1 MSTDIELHSAQDE
14 SQRQLKRSDW
24 IKSALEILMADGV
37 DAVQITT
44 LAKSLSVTRGSFYW
58 HFENR
63 EALLGALIAEWRAK
77 NSGTMAETLKKSTS
91 LQDAILDMFAVWVD
105 HDKFDP
111 SLDQAVRD
119 WARRSRDVRS
129 IVEKE
134 DENRVAAIAAMFERF
149 GFETIEAFIRA
160 RVIYFTQLSYYALNI
175 DEPLTKRASYLSAYY
190 RCFTGKEIDDRAADE
205 FIDRVEAMVGAGSD
219 KGSQRR

>member
-1 MSTDIELHSAQDE
+1 MSQEIELHSAPDE
-14 SQRQLKRSDW
+14 SQRQLQRSDW
-24 IKSALEILMADGV
+24 IRAALESLMADGI

-44 LAKSLSVTRGSFYW
+44 LSKSLSVTRGSFYW

-63 EALLGALIAEWRAK
+63 EALLAVLIAEWRAK
-77 NSGTMAETLKKSTS
+77 NSGTMTVALEKSAS
-91 LQDAILDMFAVWVD
+91 LQDAILDLFAVWVD
-105 HDKFDP
+105 HERFDP

-119 WARRSRDVRS
+119 WARRSSDVRS

-149 GFETIEAFIRA
+149 GCDDTEAFIRA

-190 RCFTGKEIDDRAADE
+190 RVFTGQEIEDHAAME
-205 FIDRVEAMVGAGSD
+205 FIDRVGTMVTATPA
-219 KGSQRR
+219 KGSAKR

>member
-1 MSTDIELHSAQDE
+1 MSQEIELHSAPDE

-24 IKSALEILMADGV
+24 IKAALEMLIADGI

-44 LAKSLSVTRGSFYW
+44 LSKNLGVTRGSFYW

-63 EALLGALIAEWRAK
+63 DALLAALIAEWRAK
-77 NSGTMAETLKKSTS
+77 NSGTMTAALEMSAS
-91 LQDAILDMFAVWVD
+91 LQDAILDLFAVWVD
-105 HDKFDP
+105 HEKFDP

-119 WARRSRDVRS
+119 WARRSSDVRS

-134 DENRVAAIAAMFERF
+134 DENRVVAIAAMFERF
-149 GFETIEAFIRA
+149 GFEETEAFIRA

-175 DEPLTKRASYLSAYY
+175 DEPLTKRTSYLSAYY
-190 RCFTGKEIDDRAADE
+190 RCFTGQEIDDRAADE
-205 FIDRVEAMVGAGSD
+205 FIGRVEAMVTSEAEN
-219 KGSQRR
+219 KQARR